1 MTVENEKLLKVIKDI
16 RLTVLADN
24 RVDADEA
31 RELLRIAERYA
42 PENADMARF
51 AVMLKDILADG
62 IVDRGE
68 SGRIADYLN
77 WLVRETVADEPEQG
91 VLGKVF
97 GLNRNRADVR
107 SEVVA
112 GVTAFLATVCAYAMS
127 PSGLASMLGFD
138 SLLALA
144 TSRGLGFVSRM
155 GVFAVVLVGLVI
167 PMLTVFR
174 KVTCVAVVPST
185 LRKTVTAVIGIVAC
199 LVAVRMVFAPGS
211 GAVFCAAIDADQ
223 TWRTILSRDF
233 LSVLTAFL
241 SAGCL
246 MLIFS
251 GLAGGRTGLASVVAS
266 VLFALA
272 LAFAPTLLAMPV
284 LAVAS
289 ALFVIGCWTVLSAKA

>member
-68 SGRIADYLN
+68 SRRIADYLN

-91 VLGKVF
+91 VLGKFF
-97 GLNRNRADVR
+97 GLNRNRTNVQDEA
-107 SEVVA
+107 VA
-112 GVTAFLATVCAYAMS
+112 GVTAFLAMVCVWAMCPFALVS
-127 PSGLASMLGFD
+127 NMGFGWRMALVALVLEGLLVPVVMFVRKVPFFAAVPSA
-138 SLLALA
+138 
-144 TSRGLGFVSRM
+144 
-155 GVFAVVLVGLVI
+155 
-167 PMLTVFR
+167 FR
-174 KVTCVAVVPST
+174 K
-185 LRKTVTAVIGIVAC
+185 LVTAVIGLAVCI
-199 LVAVRMVFAPGS
+199 VAVRMAFAS
-211 GAVFCAAIDADQ
+211 GNGVAFADADL
-223 TWRTILSRDF
+223 TWRTV
-233 LSVLTAFL
+233 SVLCCADI
-241 SAGCL
+241 L
-246 MLIFS
+246 MSLFAV
-251 GLAGGRTGLASVVAS
+251 LAGGRTALASIVA
-266 VLFALA
+266 VLLFALV

-289 ALFVIGCWTVLSAKA
+289 VLFVIGCLTVLSAKP

>member
-42 PENADMARF
+42 PEHADMARF

-68 SGRIADYLN
+68 SKRIADYLN
-77 WLVRETVADEPEQG
+77 WLVRETIADEPEQG

-97 GLNRNRADVR
+97 GFNRNRADVR

-112 GVTAFLATVCAYAMS
+112 GITSFLMAVCVCAMS
-127 PSGLASMLGFD
+127 PSGLVSNLGFGWR
-138 SLLALA
+138 ALI
-144 TSRGLGFVSRM
+144 LE
-155 GVFAVVLVGLVI
+155 GLVI
-167 PMLTVFR
+167 PVVLFVR
-174 KVTCVAVVPST
+174 KVSFVAAVPST
-185 LRKTVTAVIGIVAC
+185 LRKAVTAAVGLAAC
-199 LVAVRMVFAPGS
+199 IVAVRLAFAS
-211 GAVFCAAIDADQ
+211 GNGVAFADVDL
-223 TWRTILSRDF
+223 TWRTV
-233 LSVLTAFL
+233 SVLFCVN
-241 SAGCL
+241 CL
-246 MLIFS
+246 MSLFAV
-251 GLAGGRTGLASVVAS
+251 LAGGRTVFAPVVAT
-266 VLFALA
+266 VLFALM

-289 ALFVIGCWTVLSAKA
+289 VLFVIGCLTVLSAK